1 MNASMITVAFLAMLG
16 IAAECVRLLLYKANG
31 IRLVP
36 SIAKETKDLIIVGDP
51 STNLCFVGS
60 REPDGAKAVTVNTME
75 RYTRYIRGMHRKEH
89 RDGKSYPLASEHS
102 PHESKDQET
111 VRDVQPYIR
120 NVKSSGS
127 MPEQVGIQHQ

>member
-75 RYTRYIRGMHRKEH
+75 RYTRFVEDNPDCFPLFDEH
-89 RDGKSYPLASEHS
+89 LGNEGIISIAGIAS
-102 PHESKDQET
+102 PNFVMTIPQWET
-111 VRDVQPYIR
+111 VFGV
-120 NVKSSGS
+120 
-127 MPEQVGIQHQ
+127 